1 MKNRSRSID
10 KKIEKYCA
18 ATGKEWSE
26 VTRVNTWSILYQF
39 HLWAKKQNVKIKTV
53 TSQEIESYARDLTPK
68 SRKTYRRK
76 VRRYVRWLRGEEL
89 YCQAQST
96 RWPSWKW
103 REPNP
108 PALQKFLDAHAV
120 SRSEKTI
127 ENYKYAL
134 RRFHAWLKS
143 TNVPIHLVD
152 ERYLLDFSRVL
163 CQYDCKSYDAEKV
176 IQRLRIYLY
185 WLHRNGVIRLMDPES
200 CASERKLGA
209 VNSIVLPSDPLAFLA
224 MVATYLKPSTVS
236 NYKAMLTHLHF
247 FLHSK
252 KVRLSELQRRHLEE
266 WLIYLK
272 RASLGPV
279 WRRSIII
286 RARIYFRWLH
296 VHGKIKHDAEL
307 LLKRSDLP
315 KRPKYLPKPLR
326 PEDDSSLQDAL
337 KAREDTHSKA
347 LLLMRWTGLR
357 IGELVDLG
365 HDCSWVDHAGRK
377 FIKVPLGKLN
387 NERMVPINEETFELI
402 ELLKQRSANLFK
414 AGQPPEKLIYQPSGA
429 RIGKSECRL
438 TLHSLCR
445 EVGIKNRVNSH
456 RLRHTYATSL
466 LNGGMSLVGVM
477 KLLGHH
483 STQMTLLYAAVSP
496 EKVREEYL
504 AAIEKIEDR
513 CRVQVAIEAMA
524 SEHKPTVENTFSDL
538 IRLIQNTGERQGI
551 EAKNL
556 RAFVKRL
563 RRFKAEALELL

>member
-18 ATGKEWSE
+18 ATGKKWSE
-26 VTRVNTWSILYQF
+26 VTRVNTWSVLYQF
-39 HLWAKKQNVKIKTV
+39 HLWAKKQSVKMKTV
-53 TSQEIESYARDLTPK
+53 TALDIENFARDLTPK

-76 VRRYVRWLRGEEL
+76 IRRYIRWVRGEEL
-89 YCQAQST
+89 YCQTQT
-96 RWPSWKW
+96 NRWPSWKW

-108 PALQKFLDAHAV
+108 PSLQKFLDAHSA

-134 RRFHAWLKS
+134 RRFHAWLES

-152 ERYLLDFSRVL
+152 ERHLLDFSRVL
-163 CQYDCKSYDAEKV
+163 SQYDCKSYDAEKV

-209 VNSIVLPSDPLAFLA
+209 MKTIALSSDALAFLA
-224 MVATYLKPSTVS
+224 MVSTYLRPSTVS

-252 KVRLSELQRRHLEE
+252 QIQLRELQRRHLEE

-272 RASLGPV
+272 RASLGPS
-279 WRRSIII
+279 WRRSIIF
-286 RARIYFRWLH
+286 RARIYFRWLRE
-296 VHGKIKHDAEL
+296 HGKIKCDAEL
-307 LLKRSDLP
+307 LLKRGDLP
-315 KRPKYLPKPLR
+315 TRPKYLPKPLR
-326 PEDDSSLQDAL
+326 PEDDLRLQDAL
-337 KAREDTHSKA
+337 KAREDTHCKA

-357 IGELVDLG
+357 IGELVDLD
-365 HDCSWVDHAGRK
+365 HDCAWVDHAGRK
-377 FIKVPLGKLN
+377 FLKVPLGKLN
-387 NERMVPINEETFELI
+387 NERMVPINDETFELI
-402 ELLKQRSANLFK
+402 EMLKQRSASLLK
-414 AGQPPEKLIYQPSGA
+414 AGQLPEKLIYLPSGS

-445 EVGIKNRVNSH
+445 EIGIKNRVNSH

-524 SEHKPTVENTFSDL
+524 NEHTPTVENTFSDL
-538 IRLIQNTGERQGI
+538 IRLIQNTGQQKGI

-563 RRFKAEALELL
+563 RRFKTEAVELL